1 MLNLFMVV
9 KMRYVLILFAFV
21 IISSCST
28 TKFTPMYNETKSSCS
43 VKALKKF
50 PEILK
55 DKQVN
60 RFRYEKQSTGRTRCQ
75 SDLMGGVDCKTRMK
89 RVRIPYIKIITVD
102 LNEEK
107 RDDYRS
113 SCIKRTCERKYNDRY
128 CWTPKYSRDDYH
140 NNQ

>member
-1 MLNLFMVV
+1 
-9 KMRYVLILFAFV
+9 MRYVLILFAFV

-75 SDLMGGVDCKTRMK
+75 SDSMGGVDCKTRMK
-89 RVRIPYIKIITVD
+89 WVRIPYIKIYFSYLKLVEFCSNASIE
-102 LNEEK
+102 LH
-107 RDDYRS
+107 YRQYDF
-113 SCIKRTCERKYNDRY
+113 T
-128 CWTPKYSRDDYH
+128 
-140 NNQ
+140 